1 MQKRLEFIGGNLLM
15 RHLRRLMLYP
25 VELLARLS
33 FRMLLPAKSRGF
45 IAGLSYWRFSIS
57 VFCLER
63 NPATLLRD

>member
-45 IAGLSYWRFSIS
+45 IAGLSYWR
-57 VFCLER
+57 V
-63 NPATLLRD
+63 